1 MTYEDLDTWHGDD
14 SGLDTLL
21 RELLD
26 GLDTK
31 RDLGTGRDDGDVGIL
46 GVLEDV
52 TTPGG
57 LLDGRVGELG
67 KLDRQLSVQNEQR
80 NVTLTFCREKAMT
93 EGVC

>member
-46 GVLEDV
+46 GVLENV
-52 TTPGG
+52 TTPGS

-67 KLDRQLSVQNEQR
+67 KLNRQYLNKPRKARQHLRSVGR
-80 NVTLTFCREKAMT
+80 RP
-93 EGVC
+93 

>member
-1 MTYEDLDTWHGDD
+1 MTHEDLDTWHGDD

-52 TTPGG
+52 TTLGS

-67 KLDRQLSVQNEQR
+67 KLHYQR
-80 NVTLTFCREKAMT
+80 LFLE
-93 EGVC
+93 

>member
-1 MTYEDLDTWHGDD
+1 MTHEDLDTWHGDD

-52 TTPGG
+52 TTPGS

-67 KLDRQLSVQNEQR
+67 KLHYQR
-80 NVTLTFCREKAMT
+80 LVLE
-93 EGVC
+93 